1 MPAGSLACEAVGAE
15 RMRPDMRMKQRF
27 TLIRLTL
34 VVVGSSYGCAGKD
47 LDDLFPTPPATPD
60 GALSGNA
67 GASAMA
73 PSSPPPTAQPEPS
86 SAAGP
91 GSLPESGGGGAPQLS
106 PAPPSTPADTG
117 APSAPSTETPVV
129 MDEATEP
136 VTEPEPEPPPCEL
149 GEFGA
154 PEKLSGL
161 ALAEPLWGPA
171 LSLTDTGLFFAAG
184 AGPEQL
190 FFATRSDATSAQFSA
205 ASPVGELASDA
216 FDGTPFVGASGLRL
230 YFYSTREGSNAGSRD
245 LWFAERPAVDAPFG
259 PATPLTELNSPSFD
273 LHPRASAD
281 ELSIIFTSLRPEGRG
296 RTDIW
301 RARRGAVGAAFETPE
316 NVAEL
321 NTDADET
328 GAWLSSDGLQIFF
341 ASNRAGGQGGL
352 DFWRAARASTGAPF
366 GPAEAMTEL
375 NTAGDELD
383 IAFSSTE
390 RELIFSSN
398 RDGTNELWRAVRE
411 CQ

>member
-1 MPAGSLACEAVGAE
+1 MPAGSLAFEAVGAE
-15 RMRPDMRMKQRF
+15 RMLPDMRMKQRF

-47 LDDLFPTPPATPD
+47 LDELFPTPPATPD

-73 PSSPPPTAQPEPS
+73 PSSPPAMNRPEPS
-86 SAAGP
+86 SAAGA
-91 GSLPESGGGGAPQLS
+91 GSLPESGGGGAAQLS

-117 APSAPSTETPVV
+117 APTAPSSETPVV
-129 MDEATEP
+129 VDGA
-136 VTEPEPEPPPCEL
+136 TEPEPESPPCEL
-149 GEFGA
+149 GEFGP

-184 AGPEQL
+184 SGPEQL

-205 ASPVGELASDA
+205 ASPVVELASDA
-216 FDGTPFVGASGLRL
+216 FDGTPFVGATGLRL

-259 PATPLTELNSPSFD
+259 PATPLAELNSSSFD

-281 ELSIIFTSLRPEGRG
+281 ELSIIFTSQRPEGKG

-301 RARRGAVGAAFETPE
+301 RARRSAVGAAFGPPE

-321 NTDADET
+321 NTEADET

-352 DFWRAARASTGAPF
+352 DFWRAAKASTDAPF
-366 GPAEAMTEL
+366 GPAEVMTEL

-390 RELIFSSN
+390 RELFFSSN
-398 RDGTNELWRAVRE
+398 RDGTNELWRAVRG